1 MKKLHFLSALFLLAF
16 GSLMAQQR
24 VSWVVSDAQTG
35 NPIFGANV
43 IIKGTTNGTT
53 SDFDGRY
60 TINASLGDVFVISYI
75 GYTTREQIFTGQDE
89 LNIRLVEDLTQL
101 SEVVV
106 IGYGTASKDDT
117 TGAVDLISS
126 DDFTDGL
133 VVSPQ
138 QLSQGKIAGV

>member
-24 VSWVVSDAQTG
+24 VSGVVSDAQTG

-75 GYTTREQIFTGQDE
+75 GYTTREQIFTGQD
-89 LNIRLVEDLTQL
+89 
-101 SEVVV
+101 
-106 IGYGTASKDDT
+106 
-117 TGAVDLISS
+117 
-126 DDFTDGL
+126 
-133 VVSPQ
+133 
-138 QLSQGKIAGV
+138 